1 MSATHAIHDSGGH
14 DHGHHGSYLERK
26 GGFWTTVW
34 DWATTIDHKKIGMM
48 YLFAI
53 LFMFFLGGVAAL
65 LVRLDLLTPVRTVV
79 ENGHAHI
86 TGQLFGAADATDMNA
101 GNKWFNT

>member
-14 DHGHHGSYLERK
+14 DAGHHGSYLERK

-48 YLFAI
+48 YLVAI
-53 LFMFFLGGVAAL
+53 LFMFFLGGLAAL
-65 LVRLDLLTPVRTVV
+65 VVRLDLLTPVRMTVDASGATHV
-79 ENGHAHI
+79 
-86 TGQLFGAADATDMNA
+86 TGQLMGSADATSIA
-101 GNKWFNT
+101 KGNNWF